1 MRVERDVSAKSK
13 IANRNTRHAS
23 LKAAPLPPQRHGLAH
38 VIYVAATA
46 VATLGWLWFIGW
58 IALKLT

>member
-1 MRVERDVSAKSK
+1 MRVERDVSVKSK
-13 IANRNTRHAS
+13 IANRNPRLPSAE
-23 LKAAPLPPQRHGLAH
+23 AAPLPAIRHGFAH

-46 VATLGWLWFIGW
+46 VATLGWLWLIGW